1 MQRDFGILFGYFFAV
16 CKLAGGGLLFASL
29 VALLQ
34 YPLLHLSLA
43 VGSFLPVNALFV
55 GLAALQFVVIG
66 FLHRRLRRRGGSGA
80 TTTTLEAPPAEPAR
94 V

>member
-1 MQRDFGILFGYFFAV
+1 MGLGEGII
-16 CKLAGGGLLFASL
+16 
-29 VALLQ
+29 
-34 YPLLHLSLA
+34 
-43 VGSFLPVNALFV
+43 V

-80 TTTTLEAPPAEPAR
+80 TTTLEAPSATEPAR